1 MEGDDLAD
9 GVAEEP
15 MALAVDGEEDGDL
28 EEEAEDDDEEEYRL
42 EFDVE
47 MDPLGLAQEG
57 VDGGVELYRQFER
70 LEYEALAERKRKALQ
85 DQPRDEPVK
94 KPRQD
99 EYLGATMEEI
109 NEMMN
114 FGSRRKSRALKK
126 RGRRKGS
133 RKKLSPEVTRK
144 IGDAT
149 LHYASGDY
157 DEAIPLLEEVVRIA
171 PNLPDAYYILG
182 LIYDAMGNRKK
193 ALNFHMIAAHL
204 SPKDPALWRKL
215 IAWSIEEKN
224 TGQVRYCLSKAIT
237 SDPKDVGLRF
247 DRALLYCELGEY
259 QKAAESYDQIV
270 ALYPGN
276 IVARKM
282 AAKMYRE
289 CSQFEKAISILED
302 YVKTHS
308 SEADIGTL
316 TLLVDFL
323 MENNSHVLALH
334 QIEYAAKSVCRSDEE
349 LPLHLKAKAVICHAY
364 LGNIECAENF
374 LMVVESVGAENCA
387 DMITEIGDSLGKLQ
401 YFDAALKFYLKLEH
415 TAGED
420 NGNLHLKIAQCY
432 ASKVER
438 GHAISFFY
446 KALSRLENNIDA
458 RLTLCSLLLE
468 EGKEDEAIGVLSPPK
483 DLEQISNLDSQAQ
496 SWWLNGRIRLQLG
509 KIYHAKDMLKDFVDA
524 IFSCIKETLAIE
536 ILNQKVKSKKKLTK
550 SVLVERAKLLDE
562 EQTANV
568 FQGFKPIATTS
579 DLVKASRAKKSLQ
592 KKAVVREEKKAA
604 ALAAGMD
611 WQSDDSEDETPRKP
625 PQEPPLPEFLKNKEH
640 DQLIMDLCKALASL
654 RRYSDALEVILLA
667 LRLTNSTISDKHKEE
682 LRALGAQIAYSTT
695 DPKYGY
701 GFARNIVRQHPHST
715 TAWNCYFKVVSRFG
729 SRFKKHPKFL
739 HYMRTQKDCVPPM
752 IMLGHQ
758 FTMLSQHQSAA
769 REYLEAYKL
778 QPENPLINLCVGTAL
793 INLALGHRLRN
804 KHQCVAQG
812 LAFLYNYLRICND
825 SQEAMYNIARAY
837 HHVGLVTLAVLYYE
851 KVLTTQ
857 EKDHPIPRLPYENFS
872 ASDNYHPGFCSL
884 HREAAYNLHL
894 IYKKSGA
901 VDLARQILKQYCNP

>member
-1 MEGDDLAD
+1 MDPDDLAD

-15 MALAVDGEEDGDL
+15 LAHTVEGEEDRDI
-28 EEEAEDDDEEEYRL
+28 EEEAEDDDEEEEEEEEEEEYQL

-57 VDGGVELYRQFER
+57 VDGGVELYSQFER
-70 LEYEALAERKRKALQ
+70 LEYEAL
-85 DQPRDEPVK
+85 DEWK
-94 KPRQD
+94 
-99 EYLGATMEEI
+99 LIG
-109 NEMMN
+109 
-114 FGSRRKSRALKK
+114 K

-133 RKKLSPEVTRK
+133 RKKLSPEVSRK

-157 DEAIPLLEEVVRIA
+157 DKAIPLLEEVVRIA

-289 CSQFEKAISILED
+289 YSQLEKAISILVD
-302 YVKTHS
+302 YVKTYS

-316 TLLVDFL
+316 TLLIDFL

-334 QIEYAAKSVCRSDEE
+334 QIEYAAKSVCQFDEE

-364 LGNIECAENF
+364 LGNIEFVENF
-374 LMVVESVGAENCA
+374 LMDVESVGTENCA
-387 DMITEIGDSLGKLQ
+387 DMITEIGDSLRELQ

-420 NGNLHLKIAQCY
+420 NM
-432 ASKVER
+432 ER
-438 GHAISFFY
+438 VHAISFFY

-483 DLEQISNLDSQAQ
+483 DLEQISNLDSQAK
-496 SWWLNGRIRLQLG
+496 SWWLNGKIRLQLG

-524 IFSCIKETLAIE
+524 IFSCIKETLTIE
-536 ILNQKVKSKKKLTK
+536 ILTQKVKSKKKLTK
-550 SVLVERAKLLDE
+550 SVL
-562 EQTANV
+562 TANV
-568 FQGFKPIATTS
+568 FQGFKPIAIAS

-592 KKAVVREEKKAA
+592 KKAVIREEKKVA

-611 WQSDDSEDETPRKP
+611 WQSDNSEDETLS
-625 PQEPPLPEFLKNKEH
+625 PQQPPLPEFLKNEEH
-640 DQLIMDLCKALASL
+640 YQLIIDLCRALASL
-654 RRYSDALEVILLA
+654 RQYSDALGVIVLT
-667 LRLTNSTISDKHKEE
+667 LRLTNSTISDKQKEE
-682 LRALGAQIAYSTT
+682 LQVLGAQIAYNTT

-701 GFARNIVRQHPHST
+701 GFARNIVHQHPHSMA
-715 TAWNCYFKVVSRFG
+715 AWNCYYKVVSRFG

-739 HYMRTQKDCVPPM
+739 HHMRTQKDCVPPM

-758 FTMLSQHQSAA
+758 FTILSQHQSAA

-778 QPENPLINLCVGTAL
+778 QPENPLTNLCVGSAL

-804 KHQCVAQG
+804 KHQCIAQG

-825 SQEAMYNIARAY
+825 SQDAMYNIARAY
-837 HHVGLVTLAVLYYE
+837 HHVSLVTLAN
-851 KVLTTQ
+851 
-857 EKDHPIPRLPYENFS
+857 H
-872 ASDNYHPGFCSL
+872 
-884 HREAAYNLHL
+884 
-894 IYKKSGA
+894 
-901 VDLARQILKQYCNP
+901 

>member
-1 MEGDDLAD
+1 MDPDDLAD

-15 MALAVDGEEDGDL
+15 LAHAVEGEEDGDI
-28 EEEAEDDDEEEYRL
+28 EEEAEDDDEEEEEEEYRL

-85 DQPRDEPVK
+85 DHPRGEPVK

-99 EYLGATMEEI
+99 EYLGATMEKI

-114 FGSRRKSRALKK
+114 FGSRKKSRAK

-133 RKKLSPEVTRK
+133 WKKLSPEVTTK

-157 DEAIPLLEEVVRIA
+157 DKAIPLLEEVVRIA
-171 PNLPDAYYILG
+171 PNLPDA
-182 LIYDAMGNRKK
+182 RKK

-215 IAWSIEEKN
+215 IACEEKN

-289 CSQFEKAISILED
+289 CSQLEKAISILED
-302 YVKTHS
+302 YVKTYS

-316 TLLVDFL
+316 TLLIDFL

-334 QIEYAAKSVCRSDEE
+334 QIEYAAKSVCQFDEE
-349 LPLHLKAKAVICHAY
+349 LPLHLKAKA
-364 LGNIECAENF
+364 NF
-374 LMVVESVGAENCA
+374 LMDVESMGTENCA
-387 DMITEIGDSLGKLQ
+387 DMITEIGDSLRELQ

-432 ASKVER
+432 ASKMER

-458 RLTLCSLLLE
+458 RLTLCSLFLE

-483 DLEQISNLDSQAQ
+483 DLEQISNLDSQAK
-496 SWWLNGRIRLQLG
+496 SWWLNGKIRLQLG

-524 IFSCIKETLAIE
+524 IFSCIKETLTIE

-568 FQGFKPIATTS
+568 FQGFKPIATAS

-592 KKAVVREEKKAA
+592 KKAVIREEKKAA

-611 WQSDDSEDETPRKP
+611 WQSDNSEDETPRKS
-625 PQEPPLPEFLKNKEH
+625 PQQPPLPEFLKNEEH
-640 DQLIMDLCKALASL
+640 YQLIID
-654 RRYSDALEVILLA
+654 
-667 LRLTNSTISDKHKEE
+667 
-682 LRALGAQIAYSTT
+682 
-695 DPKYGY
+695 
-701 GFARNIVRQHPHST
+701 VR
-715 TAWNCYFKVVSRFG
+715 
-729 SRFKKHPKFL
+729 
-739 HYMRTQKDCVPPM
+739 
-752 IMLGHQ
+752 
-758 FTMLSQHQSAA
+758 
-769 REYLEAYKL
+769 
-778 QPENPLINLCVGTAL
+778 TAL

-804 KHQCVAQG
+804 KHQCIAQG

-825 SQEAMYNIARAY
+825 SQDAMYNIARAY
-837 HHVGLVTLAVLYYE
+837 QHVGLVTLAVSYYE

-857 EKDHPIPRLPYENFS
+857 EKDHPIPRLPYEENFS

-901 VDLARQILKQYCNP
+901 VDLARQILKRYCNP

>member
-1 MEGDDLAD
+1 
-9 GVAEEP
+9 
-15 MALAVDGEEDGDL
+15 
-28 EEEAEDDDEEEYRL
+28 
-42 EFDVE
+42 

-57 VDGGVELYRQFER
+57 VDGGVELYRQFKR
-70 LEYEALAERKRKALQ
+70 LEYEALVERKRKALQ
-85 DQPRDEPVK
+85 DQFRGDPVK

-114 FGSRRKSRALKK
+114 FGSRR
-126 RGRRKGS
+126 RKGS
-133 RKKLSPEVTRK
+133 RKKLSPGVTRK

-157 DEAIPLLEEVVRIA
+157 DKAIPLLEEVVRIA

-182 LIYDAMGNRKK
+182 LIYDAMGSRKK

-204 SPKDPALWRKL
+204 SPKDPTLWRKL
-215 IAWSIEEKN
+215 IACEEKN

-289 CSQFEKAISILED
+289 CSQLEKAISILED
-302 YVKTHS
+302 YVKTYY

-316 TLLVDFL
+316 TLLIDFL
-323 MENNSHVLALH
+323 IENNSHVLALH
-334 QIEYAAKSVCRSDEE
+334 QIEYAAKSVCQSDDE

-364 LGNIECAENF
+364 LGNIEFVENF
-374 LMVVESVGAENCA
+374 LMDVESVGTEHCA
-387 DMITEIGDSLGKLQ
+387 DMITEIGDSLREHQ

-432 ASKVER
+432 ASKMER

-446 KALSRLENNIDA
+446 KAFLLISLLHFLSSLSRLENNIDA

-483 DLEQISNLDSQAQ
+483 DLEQISNLDSQAK
-496 SWWLNGRIRLQLG
+496 SWWLNGKIRLQLG
-509 KIYHAKDMLKDFVDA
+509 KIYHAKDMLRTFFFYV
-524 IFSCIKETLAIE
+524 
-536 ILNQKVKSKKKLTK
+536 ILLMLVMFNSEKVKSKKKLTK

-562 EQTANV
+562 KQTANV
-568 FQGFKPIATTS
+568 FQGFKPITTAS
-579 DLVKASRAKKSLQ
+579 DL
-592 KKAVVREEKKAA
+592 
-604 ALAAGMD
+604 
-611 WQSDDSEDETPRKP
+611 
-625 PQEPPLPEFLKNKEH
+625 
-640 DQLIMDLCKALASL
+640 
-654 RRYSDALEVILLA
+654 
-667 LRLTNSTISDKHKEE
+667 
-682 LRALGAQIAYSTT
+682 
-695 DPKYGY
+695 
-701 GFARNIVRQHPHST
+701 
-715 TAWNCYFKVVSRFG
+715 FG

-739 HYMRTQKDCVPPM
+739 HHMRTQKDCVPPM

-804 KHQCVAQG
+804 KHQCIAQG

-825 SQEAMYNIARAY
+825 SQDAMYNIARAY
-837 HHVGLVTLAVLYYE
+837 QHVGLVTLAVSYYE

-857 EKDHPIPRLPYENFS
+857 EKDHPIPRLPYEENFS
-872 ASDNYHPGFCSL
+872 AFDNYHPGFCSL

>member
-1 MEGDDLAD
+1 
-9 GVAEEP
+9 
-15 MALAVDGEEDGDL
+15 
-28 EEEAEDDDEEEYRL
+28 
-42 EFDVE
+42 

-85 DQPRDEPVK
+85 DQFRGDPVK

-99 EYLGATMEEI
+99 EYLGVTMEEI

-114 FGSRRKSRALKK
+114 FGSRRKGILWGRSLLSFSWYLLFICKVVQINLKK

-133 RKKLSPEVTRK
+133 RKKLSPGVTRK

-157 DEAIPLLEEVVRIA
+157 DKAIPLLEEVVRIA

-182 LIYDAMGNRKK
+182 LIYDAMGSRKK

-204 SPKDPALWRKL
+204 SPKDPTLWRKL
-215 IAWSIEEKN
+215 IACEEKN

-289 CSQFEKAISILED
+289 CSQLEKAISILED
-302 YVKTHS
+302 YVKTYY

-316 TLLVDFL
+316 TLLIDFL
-323 MENNSHVLALH
+323 IENNSHVLALH
-334 QIEYAAKSVCRSDEE
+334 QIEYAAKSVCQFDDE

-364 LGNIECAENF
+364 LGNIEFVENF
-374 LMVVESVGAENCA
+374 LMDVESVGTEHCA
-387 DMITEIGDSLGKLQ
+387 DMITEIGDSLREHQ

-432 ASKVER
+432 ASKMER

-446 KALSRLENNIDA
+446 KAFLLISLLHFLSALSRLENNIDA

-483 DLEQISNLDSQAQ
+483 DLEQISNLDSQAK
-496 SWWLNGRIRLQLG
+496 SWWLNGKIRLQLG

-524 IFSCIKETLAIE
+524 IFSCIKETLTIE

-550 SVLVERAKLLDE
+550 SMLVERAKLLDE
-562 EQTANV
+562 KQTANV
-568 FQGFKPIATTS
+568 FQGFKPITTAS

-592 KKAVVREEKKAA
+592 KKAVIREEKKAT
-604 ALAAGMD
+604 ALATGMD
-611 WQSDDSEDETPRKP
+611 WQSEISEDETPRKSPQQP
-625 PQEPPLPEFLKNKEH
+625 PFPEFLKNEEH
-640 DQLIMDLCKALASL
+640 YQLIID
-654 RRYSDALEVILLA
+654 
-667 LRLTNSTISDKHKEE
+667 
-682 LRALGAQIAYSTT
+682 
-695 DPKYGY
+695 
-701 GFARNIVRQHPHST
+701 
-715 TAWNCYFKVVSRFG
+715 
-729 SRFKKHPKFL
+729 
-739 HYMRTQKDCVPPM
+739 
-752 IMLGHQ
+752 
-758 FTMLSQHQSAA
+758 
-769 REYLEAYKL
+769 
-778 QPENPLINLCVGTAL
+778 
-793 INLALGHRLRN
+793 
-804 KHQCVAQG
+804 G
-812 LAFLYNYLRICND
+812 L
-825 SQEAMYNIARAY
+825 
-837 HHVGLVTLAVLYYE
+837 
-851 KVLTTQ
+851 
-857 EKDHPIPRLPYENFS
+857 P
-872 ASDNYHPGFCSL
+872 
-884 HREAAYNLHL
+884 
-894 IYKKSGA
+894 
-901 VDLARQILKQYCNP
+901 